1 MDDIINSIS
10 GIIPPKYQSLIAA
23 SLIIGRVIQAIRTGG
38 GLKGILS
45 SIWLGTNVP
54 KTSNTKDQTP
64 TPTAINGTSTLPL
77 LLIGALLVCGVPTL
91 TGCKS
96 TPAKVAVNASDSAR
110 ITVEAALGA
119 WDAYIVKNHPPLKQQ
134 EAVRSAWLT
143 YKQSQLVVL
152 DAAILLKQAQNAG
165 TSTTG
170 AQAALSGA
178 IVDASNAL
186 ADMLKLLRQFGVK
199 I

>member
-1 MDDIINSIS
+1 MEDIINSIS
-10 GIIPPKYQSLIAA
+10 SIIPPKYQSLIAA
-23 SLIIGRVIQAIRTGG
+23 SLILGRVIQAIRTGG

-54 KTSNTKDQTP
+54 KTPNPNIQTPNPKDQTP
-64 TPTAINGTSTLPL
+64 TLPL
-77 LLIGALLVCGVPTL
+77 LLIGALLVCGGPTV

-96 TPAKVAVNASDSAR
+96 TPAKIAANASDGAR

-134 EAVRSAWLT
+134 EAVRSAWVT
-143 YKQSQLVVL
+143 YKQAQLVVL
-152 DAAILLKQAQNAG
+152 DAAILFKQAENAG
-165 TSTTG
+165 GNTSG
-170 AQAALSGA
+170 AQTALSGA

-186 ADMLKLLRQFGVK
+186 ADMLALLRQFGVK

>member
-1 MDDIINSIS
+1 MEDIINSIS
-10 GIIPPKYQSLIAA
+10 SIIPPKYQSLIAA
-23 SLIIGRVIQAIRTGG
+23 SLILGRVIQAIRTGG

-54 KTSNTKDQTP
+54 KTPVQTPNTKDQTP
-64 TPTAINGTSTLPL
+64 TLPL
-77 LLIGALLVCGVPTL
+77 LLIGALLVCGVPTVM
-91 TGCKS
+91 GCKS
-96 TPAKVAVNASDSAR
+96 TPAKIAANASDGAR

-134 EAVRSAWLT
+134 EAVRSAWVT
-143 YKQSQLVVL
+143 YKQAQLVVL
-152 DAAILLKQAQNAG
+152 DAAILLKQAQTAG
-165 TSTTG
+165 SDTAP
-170 AQAALSGA
+170 AQTLLSGA

-186 ADMLKLLRQFGVK
+186 ADMLALLRQFGVK

>member
-1 MDDIINSIS
+1 MDEIINSIS

-23 SLIIGRVIQAIRTGG
+23 SLILGRIIQAIRTGG

-54 KTSNTKDQTP
+54 KTPVQTPNTKDQTP
-64 TPTAINGTSTLPL
+64 TLPL
-77 LLIGALLVCGVPTL
+77 LLIGALLVCGVPAV

-96 TPAKVAVNASDSAR
+96 TPAKIAVNASDSAR

-134 EAVRSAWLT
+134 EAVRSAWVT
-143 YKQSQLVVL
+143 YKQAQLVVL
-152 DAAILLKQAQNAG
+152 DAAILLKQAQDANG
-165 TSTTG
+165 NITI
-170 AQAALSGA
+170 AQAKLNIA
-178 IVDASNAL
+178 ISDASNAL
-186 ADMLKLLRQFGVK
+186 ADMLALLRQFGVK
-199 I
+199 L

>member
-1 MDDIINSIS
+1 MDDIFNQMSN
-10 GIIPPKYQSLIAA
+10 IIPAKYKDLFLI
-23 SLIIGRVIQAIRTGG
+23 SMVVGRVIQSFRTGT
-38 GLKGILS
+38 GLKGMLS
-45 SIWLGTNVP
+45 SIWLGTGQP
-54 KTSNTKDQTP
+54 KPPTTKDQTP
-64 TPTAINGTSTLPL
+64 TASNGTTTLPL
-77 LLIGALLVCGVPTL
+77 LLLGALLIGCTPCV

-96 TPAKVAVNASDSAR
+96 TPAKIAVNASDSAR

-143 YKQSQLVVL
+143 YKQAQLVVL
-152 DAAILLKQAQNAG
+152 DTAILLKQAQNAG
-165 TSTTG
+165 GNTSG
-170 AQAALSGA
+170 AQSALSGA